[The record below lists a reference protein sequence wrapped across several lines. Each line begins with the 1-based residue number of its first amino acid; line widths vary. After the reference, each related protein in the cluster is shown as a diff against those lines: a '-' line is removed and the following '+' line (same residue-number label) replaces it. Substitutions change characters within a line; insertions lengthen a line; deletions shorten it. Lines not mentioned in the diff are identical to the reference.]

1 MQFNKTRGTEMNK
14 EDKKELERFKKNK
27 KIIIKVFSRI
37 VNKQKFS
44 EKEIKK
50 IGKVR
55 TELKFGELIKK

>member
-1 MQFNKTRGTEMNK
+1 MNK